1 MRQRTIKN
9 SISFTGTTLHSGEKS
24 LISFHPARENTGG
37 ICFLRNGILIP
48 ALATNVTET
57 KLATTL
63 THYGQ
68 SVQTIEHLM
77 CAVSIL
83 LIDNLIVEVSTQ
95 EIPIVDGS
103 ALPFVMVL
111 QEAGVIN
118 QTESKKF
125 IRINKKI
132 SVKDGDKC
140 VVFSPADYMQY
151 NVEIE
156 FNHQEID
163 KFPRAFYN
171 PTQHSIRDIAGARTF
186 GFMRD
191 LEYLHKNNLGLGA
204 SMSNAIVLD
213 DHRVMNDEPLRYSDE
228 FVRHKILDAIGDLRL
243 LGHNFI
249 GEFTGYKCGHDL
261 NNKLARSLLDQ
272 KAFDIISIEENHML
286 INNFYKSQTLAEV
299 L

>member
-1 MRQRTIKN
+1 MRQCTIRN
-9 SISFTGTTLHSGEKS
+9 SVSFTGTTLHTGEKS
-24 LISFHPARENTGG
+24 LIAFHPAKENTG
-37 ICFLRNGILIP
+37 IQFLRNGILIP
-48 ALATNVTET
+48 AIATNVTET
-57 KLATTL
+57 RLATTL
-63 THYGQ
+63 THNGQ

-77 CAVSIL
+77 CAISLL
-83 LIDNLIVEVSTQ
+83 LIDNLIIEVSTQ

-111 QEAGVIN
+111 MEAGIVV
-118 QTESKKF
+118 QRKAKSF
-125 IRINKKI
+125 IKINKPV
-132 SVKDGDKC
+132 SVFHEDKWAK
-140 VVFSPADYMQY
+140 FSPSDYIQY

-156 FNHQEID
+156 FNHPEID

-171 PTQHSIRDIAGARTF
+171 PAMHSIRDIAGARTF

-191 LEYLHKNNLGLGA
+191 LEYLHKNGLGRGA
-204 SMSNAIVLD
+204 SMANAIVLD
-213 DHRVMNDEPLRYSDE
+213 DHRVVNDESLRYSDE

-261 NNKLARSLLDQ
+261 NNKLARELLNQ
-272 KAFDIISIEENHML
+272 KAFDLIEIEEKVSY
-286 INNFYKSQTLAEV
+286 INTLYKSQTLAEV